1 MQHYHVAIWIDHAE
15 AKVYGLSWQKAEE
28 WTVRPHDRHVH
39 LHHKAGSIGS
49 GKAGDDKHYF
59 ESVTEAVKD
68 AGEIL
73 IAGPASAKLELLRYL
88 HKHAPGVEKKVVGIE
103 SLDHPTDG
111 ELVNYARKFFHAAD
125 LKLQHEMPP
134 RGI

>member
-49 GKAGDDKHYF
+49 GNATSDKHYLA
-59 ESVTEAVKD
+59 SVTEAVKD

-73 IAGPASAKLELLRYL
+73 ITGPSSAKLELLRYL
-88 HKHAPGVEKKVVGIE
+88 HEHAPDVEKKVVGIE

-111 ELVNYARKFFHAAD
+111 ELVNFARKFFHAAD
-125 LKLQHEMPP
+125 LKLQREIPP
-134 RGI
+134 RSI